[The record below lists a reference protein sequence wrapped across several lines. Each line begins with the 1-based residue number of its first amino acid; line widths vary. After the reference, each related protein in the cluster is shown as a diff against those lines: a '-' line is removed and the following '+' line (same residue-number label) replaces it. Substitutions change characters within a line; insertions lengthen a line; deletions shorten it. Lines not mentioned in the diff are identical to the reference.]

1 MAELLKNLIND
12 EFFEHLRIKTSISIP
27 NFNYSKFINL
37 VYDKD
42 WEKRELKD
50 RTKHIANS
58 FHLALNEEYPKSIKK
73 ILSLLKEVKKEPLT
87 KNGLG
92 YLFFSEYVE
101 LFGLE
106 YFEISMKA
114 IEEITQL
121 MSCEFSIRQFI
132 LRYEKET
139 MEQMLKWS
147 KHTNYHVRRL
157 SSEGCRP
164 RLPWA
169 VAIPNFKKDP
179 KLILPILENLKN
191 DEYEFVRKSVA
202 NNLNDIS
209 KDNPEIVINIA
220 KKWQGVSEN
229 TDWIIKHACRT
240 LLKKADSE
248 IYNIF
253 GINDNPNY
261 KLENFT
267 ISEPEVSIGGKL
279 PFSFTLT
286 NENNGST
293 NYRLEYVVYYLKANG
308 KHSKKLFKIM
318 DKELKSSESI
328 EVKREQ
334 SFQNFT
340 TRKHYKGLHEIGI
353 VVNGKES
360 DLISFEV
367 V

>member
-12 EFFEHLRIKTSISIP
+12 EFFDHLKNKTSISIP
-27 NFNYSKFINL
+27 DFDYSKFISL
-37 VYDKD
+37 VYDNEWK
-42 WEKRELKD
+42 KRELKD
-50 RTKHIANS
+50 RTKHIASS
-58 FHLALNEEYPKSIKK
+58 FHLTINEEYPKSIKK
-73 ILSLLKEVKKEPLT
+73 ILSLLKEVKQEPLT

-106 YFEISMKA
+106 YLEISLCA

-147 KHTNYHVRRL
+147 THSNYHVRRL

-169 VAIPNFKKDP
+169 VALPSFKKDP

-209 KDNPEIVINIA
+209 KDNPNVVINII
-220 KKWQGVSEN
+220 KNWQGISEN
-229 TDWIIKHACRT
+229 TNWIIKHGCRT
-240 LLKKADSE
+240 LLKKADSD
-248 IYNIF
+248 IYSFF

-261 KLENFT
+261 KLECFE
-267 ISEPEVSIGGKL
+267 ISKPTVKIGEKL
-279 PFSFTLT
+279 PFNFTLT
-286 NENNGST
+286 NLNKAST
-293 NYRLEYVVYYLKANG
+293 TYRIEYVIYYLKANG

-318 DKELKSSESI
+318 EKELRNLERI
-328 EVKREQ
+328 DIKREQ

-340 TRKHYKGLHEIGI
+340 TRKHYKGEHKIGI
-353 VVNGKES
+353 VVNGRES